1 MHIVFGYF
9 LLLQHSENLSSLEVE
24 GDVLLKLVDIYFLTN
39 EFKQFLKFLKHLKLI
54 KGYQFKVLRMFSLIY
69 DRSVIE

>member
-24 GDVLLKLVDIYFLTN
+24 GDVLLKLGEYLFFNKWI
-39 EFKQFLKFLKHLKLI
+39 
-54 KGYQFKVLRMFSLIY
+54 
-69 DRSVIE
+69 